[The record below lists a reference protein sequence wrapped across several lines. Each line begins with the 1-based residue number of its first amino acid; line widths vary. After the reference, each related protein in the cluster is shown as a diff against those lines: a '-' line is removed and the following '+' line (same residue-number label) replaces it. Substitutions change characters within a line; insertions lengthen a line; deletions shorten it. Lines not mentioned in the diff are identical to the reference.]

1 MEIVEKVQE
10 VINEDPEWS
19 MKKLAEEL
27 EVSECIAGIL
37 LRRTSATGLT
47 ASGEASLCLQ

>member
-10 VINEDPEWS
+10 VINKDPEWS
-19 MKKLAEEL
+19 MRKLAEEL
-27 EVSECIAGIL
+27 EVSECISGRL